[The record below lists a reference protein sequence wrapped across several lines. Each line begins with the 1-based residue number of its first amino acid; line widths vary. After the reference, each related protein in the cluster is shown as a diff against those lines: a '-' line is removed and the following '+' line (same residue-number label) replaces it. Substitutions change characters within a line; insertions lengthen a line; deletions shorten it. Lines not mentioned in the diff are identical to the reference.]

1 MPQVVRTV
9 ASEGDGIAEALD
21 AVREYHARGSNRE
34 RTAGIWS
41 VRLREMLRERL
52 LDRIPAEEF
61 AAAGRE
67 VAERR
72 RDPYSIL
79 EDWLKQGWLKQ
90 DWFKQDWF
98 KR

>member
-1 MPQVVRTV
+1 
-9 ASEGDGIAEALD
+9 
-21 AVREYHARGSNRE
+21 
-34 RTAGIWS
+34 
-41 VRLREMLRERL
+41 MLRERL